1 MADATVKHDYH
12 LVKPSPWPLLASLA
26 MLVMVL
32 GVAGYLKGLFF
43 IEKGA
48 FAVACSRW
56 LPLLPE
62 AISCMAGLARMP
74 FGKYCMALFSGAV
87 PMCFAYA
94 ALARTSDNE
103 LVPLII
109 SILLPI
115 PIWWIA
121 ARLMRGSMQQ

>member
-1 MADATVKHDYH
+1 
-12 LVKPSPWPLLASLA
+12 
-26 MLVMVL
+26 
-32 GVAGYLKGLFF
+32 
-43 IEKGA
+43 
-48 FAVACSRW
+48 VACSRW

-62 AISCMAGLARMP
+62 AISIMAGLARTP
-74 FGKYCMALFSGAV
+74 FGKYCIALLSGAV

-94 ALARTSDNE
+94 SLAGTSDNE

-121 ARLMRGSMQQ
+121 ARLLRSRTNEGD